1 MQENSVTKKR
11 LPLTLHEF
19 RKSQFLRALKSLTS
33 QKLLGMVYF
42 SFDLDLNINYFYKIY
57 NCFL

>member
-11 LPLTLHEF
+11 FPLTLHKF

-33 QKLLGMVYF
+33 QKLLGMVYI
-42 SFDLDLNINYFYKIY
+42 SI
-57 NCFL
+57 